1 MAHRL
6 MGDCAGSCCD
16 GRDARPSTVDEELP
30 DGLRHSSLHDK
41 KVAATSYEHKP
52 TAKASYATVKLF
64 MDIPAIRTEHLTRRF
79 GELVAVEDVN
89 LEVASGQF
97 FGFLGPNGAGK
108 STTIKMLTGLL
119 APTSGTMQILGID
132 FEQQPV
138 DVKRQIG
145 VVPEGMALFGRLT
158 GAEYLNFVGRMY
170 GLDRETAAKRAG
182 ELLEFMQLADQP
194 KKLVTDYSHGMQKK
208 LALAA
213 AVIHGP
219 NILFLDEPFE
229 GVDAIAAGTLKSMLQ
244 RMIARGATIFL
255 TSHVLEIV
263 ERLCSHVAIIHKG
276 RLVAQGSLEEL
287 RAGVEAQAAS
297 GDGDQPAPGK
307 KLTLEEIFL
316 HTVGGVRSAEQEL
329 SWLG

>member
-1 MAHRL
+1 MTK
-6 MGDCAGSCCD
+6 
-16 GRDARPSTVDEELP
+16 STE
-30 DGLRHSSLHDK
+30 
-41 KVAATSYEHKP
+41 AASDEHKP
-52 TAKASYATVKLF
+52 TAKDIYARVKLF

-297 GDGDQPAPGK
+297 GDGDQLAPGK

>member
-1 MAHRL
+1 
-6 MGDCAGSCCD
+6 
-16 GRDARPSTVDEELP
+16 
-30 DGLRHSSLHDK
+30 
-41 KVAATSYEHKP
+41 
-52 TAKASYATVKLF
+52 
-64 MDIPAIRTEHLTRRF
+64 MDVPAIHTEHLTRRF

-89 LEVASGQF
+89 LEVAAGQF

-119 APTSGTMQILGID
+119 APTAGRMQILGTD
-132 FEQQPV
+132 FEQNPV

-158 GAEYLNFVGRMY
+158 GAEFLNFSGRMY
-170 GLDRETAAKRAG
+170 GLDRETAARRAV
-182 ELLEFMQLADQP
+182 ELLDFMQLADQP

-208 LALAA
+208 LAMAA

-219 NILFLDEPFE
+219 NVLFLDEPFE
-229 GVDAIAAGTLKSMLQ
+229 GVDAIAAGTLKTMLQ
-244 RMIARGATIFL
+244 RMIARGGTIFL

-263 ERLCSHVAIIHKG
+263 ERLCSHVGIIHHG

-287 RAGVEAQAAS
+287 RAGVEAQTPATS
-297 GDGDQPAPGK
+297 GNGAQPTGE

-316 HTVGGVRSAEQEL
+316 RIVGG
-329 SWLG
+329 W

>member
-1 MAHRL
+1 MDTA
-6 MGDCAGSCCD
+6 
-16 GRDARPSTVDEELP
+16 PTISTQ
-30 DGLRHSSLHDK
+30 G
-41 KVAATSYEHKP
+41 
-52 TAKASYATVKLF
+52 
-64 MDIPAIRTEHLTRRF
+64 LTRRF
-79 GELVAVEDVN
+79 GELLAVDNIDLRVAP
-89 LEVASGQF
+89 GQF

-119 APTSGTMQILGID
+119 APSAGRIEILGLD
-132 FEQQPV
+132 LRKNPV

-158 GAEYLNFVGRMY
+158 GSEFLNFAGRMY
-170 GLDRETAAKRAG
+170 GLDRETAANRAA
-182 ELLEFMQLADQP
+182 ELLDFMQLADQP

-208 LALAA
+208 LAMAA

-219 NILFLDEPFE
+219 KVLFLDEPFE
-229 GVDAIAAGTLKSMLQ
+229 GVDAIAAGTLKAMLQ
-244 RMIARGATIFL
+244 GMIARGATIFL

-287 RAGVEAQAAS
+287 RAGVEAQTSADSGAS
-297 GDGDQPAPGK
+297 AGGGSMAPSETM
-307 KLTLEEIFL
+307 TLEQIFL
-316 HTVGGVRSAEQEL
+316 RTVGGERRTDQEL

>member
-1 MAHRL
+1 MNSA
-6 MGDCAGSCCD
+6 
-16 GRDARPSTVDEELP
+16 
-30 DGLRHSSLHDK
+30 
-41 KVAATSYEHKP
+41 P
-52 TAKASYATVKLF
+52 TICTQG
-64 MDIPAIRTEHLTRRF
+64 LTRRF
-79 GELVAVEDVN
+79 GELLAVDSVN
-89 LEVASGQF
+89 LQVAPGQF

-119 APTSGTMQILGID
+119 APSSGQIEILGLD
-132 FEQQPV
+132 LNTDPV
-138 DVKRQIG
+138 NVKRQIG

-158 GAEYLNFVGRMY
+158 GSEFLNFAGRMY
-170 GLDRETAAKRAG
+170 GLDRTTAAQRAA
-182 ELLEFMQLADQP
+182 ELLDFMQLADQP

-208 LALAA
+208 LAMAA

-219 NILFLDEPFE
+219 KVLFLDEPFE

-244 RMIARGATIFL
+244 GMIARGATIFL

-263 ERLCSHVAIIHKG
+263 ERLCSHVAIIHHG

-287 RAGVEAQAAS
+287 RAGVEAQALAAGAGPS
-297 GDGDQPAPGK
+297 GDGASRESESAE

-316 HTVGGVRSAEQEL
+316 RIVGGSRQEQEL